1 MTSTENAMNI
11 IVVVIPVISTVAVLM
26 VIVAFTVFYYT
37 HKRLCHSNIQG
48 IANTITDELQCV
60 NNASYGHG
68 RLGLF
73 RETEL
78 DHKGSCGSKDPLSSV
93 SSEYYVNEELYWSPA
108 LHEDDIKE
116 QLKKLKVKNL
126 FKDNVK

>member
-1 MTSTENAMNI
+1 MNI

-48 IANTITDELQCV
+48 ITNTITDELECA
-60 NNASYGHG
+60 NNACYGHG

-78 DHKGSCGSKDPLSSV
+78 DHKDHISCGCKDPLNV

-108 LHEDDIKE
+108 LCEDDIKE

-126 FKDNVK
+126 FRDNVK